1 LVDALDSGSSVR
13 KDFRVRVSGRAFLTK
28 LTNSVNSNNRSLFA
42 ELWIVSIDCIMLTSS
57 QNPLI
62 KQIKKLQSPKQRR
75 ETQLFLLEG
84 THLVCE
90 ACSVNY
96 PLMTVCCTPRWQE
109 QHPELWSVLVANCER
124 LELVSDEAIKSIAT
138 TVNPDGIV
146 ATAPRLA
153 IAKPPIPAN
162 LTIALSTI
170 QDPGNLGTIIRT
182 AAAVGVDGLWVS
194 QDSVDLDNPKVLR
207 ASAGQ
212 WFRLAMGVSENLNEL
227 IASYQQQG
235 VQVISTTSH
244 TETSYWDVDL
254 RSPTLILLGNEGAG
268 LNPDLAA
275 LADLQVKIP
284 MSATVESLNVAT
296 AAALILYE
304 VRRQRS

>member
-1 LVDALDSGSSVR
+1 LLVA
-13 KDFRVRVSGRAFLTK
+13 DFC
-28 LTNSVNSNNRSLFA
+28 
-42 ELWIVSIDCIMLTSS
+42 IVSIVNITMLTST

-62 KQIKKLQSPKQRR
+62 KQIKKLHSPKERR

-84 THLVCE
+84 THLIQE
-90 ACSVNY
+90 ACAVGY
-96 PLMTVCCTPRWQE
+96 PLQIVCCTPTWEER
-109 QHPELWSVLVANCER
+109 HPELWSIVSDSCDR
-124 LELVSDEAIKSIAT
+124 LESVGDEVLKSIAT

-146 ATAPRLA
+146 ATAPRLTF
-153 IAKPPIPAN
+153 AKPPLPSN
-162 LTIALSTI
+162 LTLVLSTI

-182 AAAVGVDGLWVS
+182 AAAAGVDGLWVS

-212 WFRLAMGVSENLNEL
+212 WFRLAMGVSDNLAEL
-227 IASYQQQG
+227 VTSYQQQG
-235 VQVISTTSH
+235 VQIVSTTSH

-268 LNPDLAA
+268 LSQNLLA

-284 MSATVESLNVAT
+284 MSASVESLNVAT
-296 AAALILYE
+296 SAALMLFE
-304 VRRQRS
+304 ARRQQQQ

>member
-1 LVDALDSGSSVR
+1 
-13 KDFRVRVSGRAFLTK
+13 
-28 LTNSVNSNNRSLFA
+28 
-42 ELWIVSIDCIMLTSS
+42 MLTST

-62 KQIKKLQSPKQRR
+62 KQIKKLHNPKERR

-84 THLVCE
+84 THLIQE
-90 ACSVNY
+90 AYAVNY
-96 PLMTVCCTPRWQE
+96 PLNTVCCTPDWQGH
-109 QHPELWSVLVANCER
+109 HPGLWEIILANSDR
-124 LELVSDEAIKSIAT
+124 VELVSDEAIRAIAT

-153 IAKPPIPAN
+153 MSKPPIPAN
-162 LTIALSTI
+162 LTIVLSTI
-170 QDPGNLGTIIRT
+170 QDPGNLGAIIRT
-182 AAAVGVDGLWVS
+182 AAAAGVDGLWVS

-212 WFRLAMGVSENLNEL
+212 WFRVAMGVSDNLAEL
-227 IASYQQQG
+227 VANYQQQG
-235 VQVISTTSH
+235 VQVISTTSY

-254 RSPTLILLGNEGAG
+254 RSPTLLLLGNEGAG
-268 LNPDLAA
+268 LSAELTA

-284 MSATVESLNVAT
+284 MAANVESLNVAT

-304 VRRQRS
+304 VRRQSSRI

>member
-1 LVDALDSGSSVR
+1 
-13 KDFRVRVSGRAFLTK
+13 
-28 LTNSVNSNNRSLFA
+28 
-42 ELWIVSIDCIMLTSS
+42 MLTST

-62 KQIKKLQSPKQRR
+62 KQIKKLQSPKERR

-84 THLVCE
+84 THLITE
-90 ACSVNY
+90 ACAVNY
-96 PLMTVCCTPRWQE
+96 PLTTVCCTPQWQE
-109 QHPELWSVLVANCER
+109 QHPELWSIVGANCDR
-124 LELVSDEAIKSIAT
+124 LELVSDEVIKSIAT

-153 IAKPPIPAN
+153 APKPAIPAN
-162 LTIALSTI
+162 LTIVLSTI

-182 AAAVGVDGLWVS
+182 AAAAGVDSLWVS

-212 WFRLAMGVSENLNEL
+212 WFRLKMGVSDNLQEL
-227 IASYQQQG
+227 ITNYQQQG
-235 VQVISTTSH
+235 VKVISTTSH

-268 LNPDLAA
+268 LSADLAA

-284 MSATVESLNVAT
+284 MSAKVESLNVAT
-296 AAALILYE
+296 AAALIAYE

>member
-1 LVDALDSGSSVR
+1 M
-13 KDFRVRVSGRAFLTK
+13 
-28 LTNSVNSNNRSLFA
+28 
-42 ELWIVSIDCIMLTSS
+42 MLTST

-62 KQIKKLQSPKQRR
+62 KQIKKLQSPKERR

-84 THLVCE
+84 THLITE
-90 ACSVNY
+90 ACAVNY

-109 QHPELWSVLVANCER
+109 HHPELWSALLENCDSLPERLCQR
-124 LELVSDEAIKSIAT
+124 LELVSDEVLKSIAT

-153 IAKPPIPAN
+153 IAKPSIPAN
-162 LTIALSTI
+162 LTIVLSTI
-170 QDPGNLGTIIRT
+170 QDPGNLGTIVRT
-182 AAAVGVDGLWVS
+182 AAAAGVDGLWVS
-194 QDSVDLDNPKVLR
+194 HDSVDLDNPKVLR

-212 WFRLAMGVSENLNEL
+212 WFRLKMGVSEDLQAL
-227 IASYQQQG
+227 IKSYQQQG
-235 VQVISTTSH
+235 VRVISTTSY

-268 LNPDLAA
+268 LSPDLAA

-296 AAALILYE
+296 AAALISYE
-304 VRRQRS
+304 VRRQRSHIG

>member
-1 LVDALDSGSSVR
+1 
-13 KDFRVRVSGRAFLTK
+13 
-28 LTNSVNSNNRSLFA
+28 
-42 ELWIVSIDCIMLTSS
+42 MLTST

-62 KQIKKLQSPKQRR
+62 KQIKKLQSPKERR

-84 THLVCE
+84 THLVTE
-90 ACSVNY
+90 ASAVNY
-96 PLMTVCCTPRWQE
+96 PLVTVCCTPKWQE
-109 QHPELWSVLVANCER
+109 HHPELWSVLVENCDR
-124 LELVSDEAIKSIAT
+124 LELVSDEVLKSIAT

-153 IAKPPIPAN
+153 IAKPSIPAN
-162 LTIALSTI
+162 LTIVLSTI

-182 AAAVGVDGLWVS
+182 AAAAGVDGLWVS

-212 WFRLAMGVSENLNEL
+212 WFRLKMGVSDDLKEL
-227 IASYQQQG
+227 IKSYQQQG
-235 VQVISTTSH
+235 VRVISTTSH
-244 TETSYWDVDL
+244 TETSYWDVDW

-268 LNPDLAA
+268 LSPDLAA
-275 LADLQVKIP
+275 LADLHVKIP
-284 MSATVESLNVAT
+284 MSASVESLNVAT
-296 AAALILYE
+296 AAALMSYE